1 MCEIL
6 GVGIDLCGIT
16 RMEKC
21 LDKEHFMERV
31 FTPGEIAYIRAKGRS
46 AAASMAGIFAVK
58 EAVCKALGTGI
69 AFALTEIEV
78 THTEAG
84 QPQVSLTGCAAEI
97 AGNGRFQVSI
107 SHEGDMAAALAVWM
121 K

>member
-1 MCEIL
+1 MCEIR
-6 GVGIDLCGIT
+6 GVGIDLCGIS

-21 LDKEHFMERV
+21 LNKEHFMERI
-31 FTPGEIAYIRAKGRS
+31 FTPREIEYIRAKGRS

-69 AFALTEIEV
+69 AFALTDIEV
-78 THTEAG
+78 THTQAG
-84 QPQVSLTGCAAEI
+84 QPQVSFTGKAAEI
-97 AGNGRFQVSI
+97 AGDGRFQVSI
-107 SHEGDMAAALAVWM
+107 SHEGDMAAGFAVWT